1 LAASAL
7 SLLPV
12 VAGLLLLVGAAAIPA
27 SRVLQNVGVFDRLR
41 RRTMRFFETRLGGLD
56 RLVLLRFLVTGCQ
69 ALTVLITW
77 PVWQTR
83 RYPPL
88 LPMAGIPQLDF
99 GPLVLASLV
108 LVLVVPRVGIWVH
121 VGTMALA
128 FVADQTRLQPEL
140 VSLALLLVATNL
152 PRWGPFVG
160 RAHLITMWIWAG
172 THKVLSVGFMTDSA
186 YWIYD
191 GLPVKIPAIRAFAGW
206 LIAGSEAGTGLLM
219 LIRPLR
225 RAGVTL
231 ALILHGMILL
241 VLSPWGQD
249 WNESVWPWNFAL
261 GIAAFVLFW
270 PWQDEV
276 KETEAPVRREARVK
290 IAVAAVA
297 ALYPLGFYF
306 GLTDAYL
313 AHHLYSDAIARA
325 YCEPENCR
333 SAAFGDT
340 WEAFD
345 LFIPPEPR
353 LYKEYFL
360 SQCKPGER
368 LTILPRQTKILI
380 GRNSTITTLKCP

>member
-1 LAASAL
+1 M
-7 SLLPV
+7 

-27 SRVLQNVGVFDRLR
+27 SWLAKRLGMFEPIR
-41 RRTMRFFETRLGGLD
+41 AAATRFFEATLGGLD
-56 RLVLLRFLVTGCQ
+56 RLVLLRFFVAGCQ
-69 ALTVLITW
+69 GLTVLITW

-83 RYPPL
+83 GYPPL

-108 LVLVVPRVGIWVH
+108 LVMAAPRVGIWVH
-121 VGTMALA
+121 MGTLALA
-128 FVADQTRLQPEL
+128 FVADQTRLQPEF

-152 PRWGPFVG
+152 PRWGLFVG

-172 THKVLSVGFMTDSA
+172 THKVLSVGFMADSA

-191 GLPVKIPAIRAFAGW
+191 GLPVNIPAVRAFAGW

-225 RAGVTL
+225 GAGVTL
-231 ALILHGMILL
+231 ALGLHGMILL
-241 VLSPWGQD
+241 VLSPWGHN

-270 PWQDEV
+270 PWEDEV
-276 KETEAPVRREARVK
+276 EETEPPSRREAKVK

-297 ALYPLGFYF
+297 ALYPLGFYL

-325 YCEPENCR
+325 FCEPESCR
-333 SAAFGDT
+333 SATFGDT

-345 LFIPPEPR
+345 LYIPPEPR
-353 LYKEYFL
+353 LYKQYFL
-360 SQCKPGER
+360 SGCKPGER
-368 LTILPRQTKILI
+368 LTILPRQTKLLI